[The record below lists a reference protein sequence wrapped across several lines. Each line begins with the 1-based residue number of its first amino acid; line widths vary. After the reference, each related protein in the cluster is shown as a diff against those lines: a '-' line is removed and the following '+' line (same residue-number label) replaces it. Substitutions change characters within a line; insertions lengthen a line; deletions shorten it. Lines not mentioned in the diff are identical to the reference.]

1 MKHYIKIDL
10 TNMKHD
16 IKVLFELVY
25 LNSEIK
31 KRISSHDAKPFVFSY
46 ILVR

>member
-31 KRISSHDAKPFVFSY
+31 KKGFQVMMLNLLFSPTF
-46 ILVR
+46 L